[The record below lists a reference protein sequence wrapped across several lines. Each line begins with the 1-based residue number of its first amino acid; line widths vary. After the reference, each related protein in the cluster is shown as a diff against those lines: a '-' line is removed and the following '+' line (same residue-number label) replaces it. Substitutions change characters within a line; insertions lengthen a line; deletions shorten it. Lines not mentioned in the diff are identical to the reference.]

1 MTTEH
6 LLTFMNICTSQLTNE
21 HSKEQSYA
29 IRIGYR
35 FFTSNRGGSLAG
47 YQWLGRGDKNAAD
60 DAAVKAMR
68 AQLNRTPIAGKI
80 VIGEGEIDD
89 ALCCI

>member
-1 MTTEH
+1 MQSELAIAFSQVTE
-6 LLTFMNICTSQLTNE
+6 
-21 HSKEQSYA
+21 A
-29 IRIGYR
+29 AA
-35 FFTSNRGGSLAG
+35 LAG